1 MAKTELQRILEKQ
14 QKEQQKYAREAQNRE
29 RAAAVVAGAKQL
41 GTFRVMDD
49 FTCLLFIHE
58 RN

>member
-29 RAAAVVAGAKQL
+29 RAAAVAAVIPA
-41 GTFRVMDD
+41 
-49 FTCLLFIHE
+49 
-58 RN
+58 